1 MSYAATHRHHH
12 HIHVPWQTIAVV
24 AVAVAAAT
32 AVLVLVN
39 LPATTVIGNTK
50 GAAHHA
56 GRVHQVV
63 PTTSVAV
70 MPVSAQAAVVAL
82 PETPALRHRLAAD
95 LSARAAQEQQYAYPR
110 NHVMGATAGTFAAPA
125 VALRHF
131 AAKTAPSDPHPLNHF
146 PGEP

>member
-1 MSYAATHRHHH
+1 M
-12 HIHVPWQTIAVV
+12 
-24 AVAVAAAT
+24 AVAVAA

-70 MPVSAQAAVVAL
+70 VPVSAEAAAVAL
-82 PETPALRHRLAAD
+82 PETPALRHRLRRGTQR
-95 LSARAAQEQQYAYPR
+95 ARRAERAVRLPAQPR
-110 NHVMGATAGTFAAPA
+110 DRRHRRDVRRSSRGAPA
-125 VALRHF
+125 LRLRQL
-131 AAKTAPSDPHPLNHF
+131 APNDPHPLNHF

>member
-1 MSYAATHRHHH
+1 MSYAATQRHHH

-24 AVAVAAAT
+24 AVAVAVAT

-70 MPVSAQAAVVAL
+70 VPVSAEAAVVAM
-82 PETPALRHRLAAD
+82 PETPALRHRLAAE
-95 LSARAAQEQQYAYPR
+95 LSARVAPNEQLSYPR
-110 NHVMGATAGTFAAPA
+110 NHVVGAAAGTFAAPA
-125 VALRHF
+125 AALRHF
-131 AAKTAPSDPHPLNHF
+131 ASGTSPNDPHPMNHF